1 MKGEDREDAVGSVET
16 VWKASS
22 PGQGG
27 SQGENMGD
35 FWAVLGAERLSGK
48 KLL

>member
-16 VWKASS
+16 VRKASS

-27 SQGENMGD
+27 SQLENMGD
-35 FWAVLGAERLSGK
+35 CWAVLGAERLSGK